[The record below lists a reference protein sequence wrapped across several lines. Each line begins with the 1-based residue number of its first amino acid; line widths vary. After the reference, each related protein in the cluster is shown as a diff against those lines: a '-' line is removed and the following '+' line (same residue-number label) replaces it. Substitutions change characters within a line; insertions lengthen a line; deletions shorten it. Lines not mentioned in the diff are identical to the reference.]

1 MKKGI
6 PMLLEAG
13 YYKGKILDYGIKKTS
28 KGDPAPTIA
37 FEVKDSAGAGHKVFW
52 QGSWNGKAMDFAM
65 EALLVCGL
73 KSPQDLMFLAD
84 GKASKA
90 LDLTLTYDL
99 DIGVESDQ
107 NDPSKKYNRVN
118 WINEDGASKFKN
130 AITVQEFAPLLNAR
144 NLTAELMRVAAEKGF
159 DLKGKSAAKIET
171 VELPF

>member
-1 MKKGI
+1 
-6 PMLLEAG
+6 MLLEPG

-37 FEVKDSAGAGHKVFW
+37 FEVKDSAGSAHKVYW

-73 KSPQDLMFLAD
+73 KNPQQLMFLAD
-84 GKASKA
+84 GKASRV
-90 LDLTLTYDL
+90 LDLELSFDL
-99 DIGVESDQ
+99 DIGVEVNQ

-118 WINEDGASKFKN
+118 WINEDGASKFKD

-144 NLTAELMRVAAEKGF
+144 GLVAELMRVAAEKGF
-159 DLKGKSAAKIET
+159 DLNSSSINKAPQ